1 MGPGLRRGDEL
12 GMGIANY
19 MIPRDSRRQP
29 GMNILWDR
37 PGGVLEVDLPSRADE
52 AVAAWREQARRLLD
66 AVGWRDEEPAA
77 RLYPGGASLAV
88 SAPLDGL
95 YAATL
100 VNEWAAEAA
109 TAMLRGDEPP
119 DLAAAA
125 AAIRREIEDE
135 RNPALVALERAA
147 AVHGVGFLRG
157 DDRVSIGLGPGGRSW
172 RERDLPAPDAIDWT
186 AIGDVPVAYVTGTN
200 GKSTTVRLTAA
211 IAAAAGLTP
220 GLCTSDWIRIG
231 DEIVAEGDYSGPEG
245 SRRVLRDPRIGIAI
259 LEVARGGI
267 LRRGLPLSR
276 VDAACVTNVAAD
288 HLGEFGVL
296 DLDTLAAAKLVVAR
310 AVKPGGRVVLNRDD
324 ARLAARGTAL
334 GRAAL
339 WFALAPGRDAACF
352 IDQGW
357 FVVAA
362 EGRRR
367 ALLEVANFPL
377 GLDGAARHNLA
388 NGLAAIG
395 LALAL
400 GLPDPAIAAGLAGFG
415 GGPRDNPGRANL
427 FEVGGVRLLV
437 DFAHNPHGVAA
448 ILAMAEALPARRRLV
463 LLGQAGDRSDA
474 DIRDLAATV
483 AASRPDRVIVKEM
496 DAYRRGRP
504 LGEVPRL
511 LTRGLRDG
519 GMAEAAIGQAASEI
533 EAARQALAWA
543 EPGDLLLLLSH
554 EARPAVLALIGTLRE
569 SGWQPGQPLPG

>member
-1 MGPGLRRGDEL
+1 
-12 GMGIANY
+12 
-19 MIPRDSRRQP
+19 
-29 GMNILWDR
+29 MNILWDR
-37 PGGVLEVDLPSRADE
+37 PGGVLEVDLPERADE
-52 AVAAWREQARRLLD
+52 AVALWRQQARRLLD
-66 AVGWRDEEPAA
+66 AVGWCDEAPAA
-77 RLYPGGASLAV
+77 RLFPGGASLAV

-100 VNEWAAEAA
+100 VNEWACEAA

-119 DLAAAA
+119 HLATAAEG
-125 AAIRREIEDE
+125 IRREIEDE

-147 AVHGVGFLRG
+147 AAHGVAFLRG
-157 DDRVSIGLGPGGRSW
+157 DDRVTVGLGPGGRSW
-172 RERDLPAPDAIDWT
+172 RERDLPAPDAIDWA
-186 AIGDVPVAYVTGTN
+186 AIHDVPVAYVTGTN

-211 IAAAAGLTP
+211 IAAAAGLVP

-267 LRRGLPLSR
+267 LRRGLPLAR

-324 ARLAARGTAL
+324 ARLAARGARL
-334 GRAAL
+334 DHEVL
-339 WFALAPGRDAACF
+339 WFALAPGRDATCF

-357 FVVAA
+357 FVV
-362 EGRRR
+362 EERGSRRP
-367 ALLEVANFPL
+367 LLAVADFPL
-377 GLDGAARHNLA
+377 GLGGAARHNLA

-400 GLPDPAIAAGLAGFG
+400 GLPDAAIAAGLSGFG

-463 LLGQAGDRSDA
+463 LLGQAGDRGDA
-474 DIRDLAATV
+474 DIRDLARTV

-504 LGEVPRL
+504 PGEVPQL
-511 LTRGLRDG
+511 LTRALR
-519 GMAEAAIGQAASEI
+519 EAGIEPTAIGQAGSEI
-533 EAARQALAWA
+533 EAARQALDWA

-554 EARPAVLALIGTLRE
+554 ADRGAVLALIETLQR
-569 SGWQPGQPLPG
+569 SGWRPGRPVP

>member
-1 MGPGLRRGDEL
+1 
-12 GMGIANY
+12 
-19 MIPRDSRRQP
+19 
-29 GMNILWDR
+29 
-37 PGGVLEVDLPSRADE
+37 
-52 AVAAWREQARRLLD
+52 
-66 AVGWRDEEPAA
+66 
-77 RLYPGGASLAV
+77 
-88 SAPLDGL
+88 
-95 YAATL
+95 
-100 VNEWAAEAA
+100 
-109 TAMLRGDEPP
+109 MLRGDEPP

-147 AVHGVGFLRG
+147 AAHGVAFLRG
-157 DDRVSIGLGPGGRSW
+157 DDRVTVGLGPGGRTW
-172 RERDLPAPDAIDWT
+172 PERDLPAPDAVDWA
-186 AIGDVPVAYVTGTN
+186 AIHDVPVAYVTGTN

-211 IAAAAGLTP
+211 IAAAAGLVP

-231 DEIVAEGDYSGPEG
+231 DEIVEEGDYSGPEG

-267 LRRGLPLSR
+267 LRRGLPLAR

-324 ARLAARGTAL
+324 PLLAARGAAL
-334 GRAAL
+334 DREVL

-357 FVVAA
+357 FVVA
-362 EGRRR
+362 EQGGRRP
-367 ALLEVANFPL
+367 LLAVADFPL
-377 GLDGAARHNLA
+377 ALGGAARHNLA
-388 NGLAAIG
+388 NGLAAVG

-400 GLPDPAIAAGLAGFG
+400 GLPDAAIAAGLAGFG

-448 ILAMAEALPARRRLV
+448 ILAMAAALPARRRLV

-483 AASRPDRVIVKEM
+483 AAARPDRVIVKEM

-504 LGEVPRL
+504 PGEVPQL
-511 LTRGLRDG
+511 LTRTLREAGL
-519 GMAEAAIGQAASEI
+519 EPAAIGQAGSEI

-554 EARPAVLALIGTLRE
+554 ADRSAVLALIESLQR
-569 SGWQPGQPLPG
+569 SGWQPGRTLPP